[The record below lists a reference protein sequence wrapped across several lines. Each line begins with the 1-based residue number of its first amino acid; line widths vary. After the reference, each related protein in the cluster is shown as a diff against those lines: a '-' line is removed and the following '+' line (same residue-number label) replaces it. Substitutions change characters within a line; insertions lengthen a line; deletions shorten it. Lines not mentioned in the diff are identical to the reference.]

1 MKYVLKEQWL
11 NTMNYE
17 PSEYLQF
24 LDGCIATCKEKLL
37 MFAAATPRMARDDAG
52 TEMEWEDY
60 VQFEIGKI
68 MDELDEYMN
77 DRRLCSIV
85 VDCPDSVEKIED

>member
-17 PSEYLQF
+17 PSEYLRF

-37 MFAAATPRMARDDAG
+37 MFAAATHAWLGMTQGRKWNGRITFNLKLAR
-52 TEMEWEDY
+52 
-60 VQFEIGKI
+60 
-68 MDELDEYMN
+68 
-77 DRRLCSIV
+77 
-85 VDCPDSVEKIED
+85 